1 MKAKRL
7 YEMGGDITADYFT
20 KSASSLIGGGRNKK
34 EMRKA
39 NRRMKK
45 RGCYRDK
52 CYMPNH

>member
-20 KSASSLIGGGRNKK
+20 KSASSLIGGSRNK

-52 CYMPNH
+52 CYAPNH